1 MSRDQIQSLK
11 EELAAQVQE
20 LGLIKAESFEKSA
33 KHAKNTGAS
42 IFDLLIKDGDV
53 TVKDL
58 LKSLSDKYNI
68 PFELNPQPLLPEIK
82 KFPITFCLSNA
93 VIPIT
98 EEADTIE
105 FGLCHPGS
113 LNALK
118 NLSLMIG
125 KKTKAKF
132 IPPEF
137 IFQSILQKHIHTIGE
152 MEKSELLKK
161 EQSAKIPK
169 KVNIQKSNKA
179 VKLDMNSIQLKNKN
193 LEPELDLTALGKKS
207 VEVVSQSILQ
217 KEKKEEPKKFE
228 IDLEVLKLKATKVE
242 ERTPPK
248 LEISNH
254 SNDSMLNE
262 EEALVVEITGDVV
275 NVVDDI
281 LSEAVQTEVSDVH
294 IEIFKEASRIR
305 FRGNG
310 SMLAQPQYKNF
321 ISNNYN
327 AVVARI
333 KILANLDIAER
344 RLPQDGKISYQAKNG
359 TEVDFRISILPTNL
373 GERVVIR
380 ILNSSAL
387 AVTISALGFNKKQE
401 ADFAKAI
408 EAPQGMVLVT
418 GPTGSGKSTTLYGAM
433 NYLNK
438 PDVNILT
445 AEDPVEYTMS
455 GISQVQV
462 REDIGLTFAN
472 ALRSFLRQ
480 DPEIILVGEIRDT
493 ETADIASKAALTGHL
508 VLSTLHTNSAIGAIS
523 RLINMGLPAYLVA
536 SALTLVVAQRLVRK
550 NCNKCKVLIDKGE
563 KDIQAFIEENNIDKN
578 AKLSKSSGCS
588 ECKKTG
594 YKGRMAVHEVLV
606 VNDVIAEAITSGKA
620 EVDILEAAK
629 KTGFITISD
638 SGKRFLNEGVLSMEE
653 FLRTIPKED

>member
-11 EELAAQVQE
+11 EELATQVQE

-217 KEKKEEPKKFE
+217 KEKKRRTKK
-228 IDLEVLKLKATKVE
+228 
-242 ERTPPK
+242 
-248 LEISNH
+248 
-254 SNDSMLNE
+254 
-262 EEALVVEITGDVV
+262 
-275 NVVDDI
+275 
-281 LSEAVQTEVSDVH
+281 
-294 IEIFKEASRIR
+294 IR
-305 FRGNG
+305 N
-310 SMLAQPQYKNF
+310 
-321 ISNNYN
+321 
-327 AVVARI
+327 
-333 KILANLDIAER
+333 
-344 RLPQDGKISYQAKNG
+344 
-359 TEVDFRISILPTNL
+359 
-373 GERVVIR
+373 
-380 ILNSSAL
+380 
-387 AVTISALGFNKKQE
+387 
-401 ADFAKAI
+401 
-408 EAPQGMVLVT
+408 
-418 GPTGSGKSTTLYGAM
+418 
-433 NYLNK
+433 
-438 PDVNILT
+438 
-445 AEDPVEYTMS
+445 
-455 GISQVQV
+455 
-462 REDIGLTFAN
+462 
-472 ALRSFLRQ
+472 
-480 DPEIILVGEIRDT
+480 
-493 ETADIASKAALTGHL
+493 
-508 VLSTLHTNSAIGAIS
+508 
-523 RLINMGLPAYLVA
+523 
-536 SALTLVVAQRLVRK
+536 
-550 NCNKCKVLIDKGE
+550 
-563 KDIQAFIEENNIDKN
+563 
-578 AKLSKSSGCS
+578 
-588 ECKKTG
+588 
-594 YKGRMAVHEVLV
+594 
-606 VNDVIAEAITSGKA
+606 
-620 EVDILEAAK
+620 
-629 KTGFITISD
+629 
-638 SGKRFLNEGVLSMEE
+638 
-653 FLRTIPKED
+653 

>member
-1 MSRDQIQSLK
+1 MIRDQIQTLK
-11 EELAAQVQE
+11 EELGSLVLE
-20 LGLIKAESFEKSA
+20 LGLIESESFEKSA

-68 PFELNPQPLLPEIK
+68 PFDLTPQPLLPEIK
-82 KFPITFCLSNA
+82 KFPVAFCLKNA

-98 EEADTIE
+98 QEPNTIE

-137 IFQSILQKHIHTIGE
+137 IFQSISQKHIHTIGE
-152 MEKSELLKK
+152 MEKSEIIKK
-161 EQSAKIPK
+161 EKLIAEPK
-169 KVNIQKSNKA
+169 KTSINHSNKA
-179 VKLDMNSIQLKNKN
+179 VTLNMDSIKSKNKN
-193 LEPELDLTALGKKS
+193 AEPILDLAALGKKKEEVIPQS
-207 VEVVSQSILQ
+207 VLQ
-217 KEKKEEPKKFE
+217 KSEIKEEEQSSLKLDLPSDKKEEEQSSLKLDLPSEKKVNKPKKEEVVIE
-228 IDLEVLKLKATKVE
+228 IA
-242 ERTPPK
+242 
-248 LEISNH
+248 
-254 SNDSMLNE
+254 
-262 EEALVVEITGDVV
+262 GDVI

-281 LSEAVQTEVSDVH
+281 LSEAVQTGVSDVH
-294 IEIFKEASRIR
+294 IEIFKETAQIR

-310 SMLAQPQYKNF
+310 SMLVQTQYRAF
-321 ISNNYN
+321 ITNNYN
-327 AVVARI
+327 AVIARV

-344 RLPQDGKISYQAKNG
+344 RLPQDGKISYRAKNG
-359 TEVDFRISILPTNL
+359 TEVDFRISILPTDL

-380 ILNSSAL
+380 ILDSSSL
-387 AVTISALGFNKKQE
+387 AVTISALGFTKKQE
-401 ADFAKAI
+401 KDFIKTI

-418 GPTGSGKSTTLYGAM
+418 GPTGSGKSTTLYGAI

-445 AEDPVEYTMS
+445 AEDPIEYTMS

-462 REDIGLTFAN
+462 REDIGLTFAS

-480 DPEIILVGEIRDT
+480 DPEIILVGEIRDA

-508 VLSTLHTNSAIGAIS
+508 VLSTLHTNSAIGTIS
-523 RLINMGLPAYLVA
+523 RLVNMGLPAYLVS
-536 SALTLVVAQRLVRK
+536 SALSLVVAQRLIRK
-550 NCNKCKVLIDKGE
+550 NCNKCKELIDKTHE
-563 KDIQAFIEENNIDKN
+563 DIQKFIKENNIDDD
-578 AKLSKSSGCS
+578 AKLTRSKGCS
-588 ECKKTG
+588 DCKDTG
-594 YKGRMAVHEVLV
+594 YSGRMGVHEVLV
-606 VNDVIAEAITSGKA
+606 VNEEIASAISAGKT
-620 EVDILEAAK
+620 EKDIFDIAQ
-629 KTGFITISD
+629 KTGFVPISD
-638 SGKRFLNEGVLSMEE
+638 SGKRFLNDGSLSVGE
-653 FLRTIPKED
+653 FLRVIPKEG

>member
-1 MSRDQIQSLK
+1 MSRNQIQSLK

-113 LNALK
+113 LNVLK

-445 AEDPVEYTMS
+445 VEDPVEYTMS

-462 REDIGLTFAN
+462 REDIGLSFAS

-480 DPEIILVGEIRDT
+480 DPEIILVGEIRDA

-523 RLINMGLPAYLVA
+523 RLVNMGLPAYLVS

-550 NCNKCKVLIDKGE
+550 NCNKCKALVDKNQ
-563 KDIQAFIEENNIDKN
+563 KDVQVFIEENNVDKD
-578 AKLSKSSGCS
+578 AKLSKGSGCK

-594 YKGRMAVHEVLV
+594 YKGRMGIHEVLV
-606 VNDVIAEAITSGKA
+606 VNEEIADAISSGKSVA
-620 EVDILEAAK
+620 DITEVAK
-629 KTGFITISD
+629 KSGFITISE
-638 SGKRFLNEGVLSMEE
+638 SGKRYLNDGSLSMEE
-653 FLRTIPKED
+653 FLRTIPQED